1 MLYLLLLVLLFWL
14 FVVVCSGAV
23 VIRRAHVDVPAMF
36 ARAATICGHTTG
48 PAFTIAGGGSVSV
61 LQGLVFDVGIG
72 VGGKAPDSGDL
83 LGHWDGML
91 MWENARAMFG
101 REQSLYP

>member
-1 MLYLLLLVLLFWL
+1 M
-14 FVVVCSGAV
+14 VVVGFVAV
-23 VIRRAHVDVPAMF
+23 GGFAGLVSRSHIHSSCMF
-36 ARAATICGHTTG
+36 AGSTAICGYTTG

-83 LGHWDGML
+83 LGHWDRML

-101 REQSLYP
+101 REQSFHP